1 MDPTKENKVLVMPNR
16 SRLAEVLKDTEN
28 PVDVFARI
36 ENPAADSSTKANRAT
51 NSSTSPAAE
60 TSTQAE
66 SGARV
71 QQLPIEEIAFS
82 SYQIRQVT
90 NERELEA
97 LASSITSKGVLQ
109 PILVRIIDPDEDR
122 EESFELIAGERRLRA
137 ARLAGLTVVP
147 SLIVQL
153 DDRETLEAA
162 IVENA
167 QRENLNAIEE
177 ARAFQRLSNEF
188 SLTQREI
195 AEAVGKNRSTIS
207 NALRLLQLD
216 PRIVE
221 LIAEN
226 QLSAGHGRALLMLD
240 EPTEQCRFAKRAVNQ
255 GLSVHALEKKIARHL
270 EGSEEEELSDEEERE
285 LARLSR
291 QRDKV
296 ANLLDLEEVA
306 MSFDTQGR
314 RRLNLVFETEASWKR
329 FMARIRD

>member
-1 MDPTKENKVLVMPNR
+1 MPNR